1 MTTGDKMGR
10 STSSTSCRW
19 QVSVFAAIL
28 LVGLSSGLPAGKEQ
42 KPSRPDASLLN
53 GAVGELEDAL
63 SRLRQYA
70 QGLKSGVGHGN
81 HGQGSDDND
90 DPLAESIERES
101 RDEDYRQEPELVPN
115 LDRFQK
121 NVDENKEA
129 RGKTQNSAARSTN
142 RDETNQISLQ
152 DLINFLRE
160 HKNKKN
166 EDQTGAGDVNRLIE
180 LEGSKTTV
188 KSTLAAN
195 GVSHMKDMTIDELVA
210 FLKEKQREKDRSDDR
225 LPGKSSEP
233 HSAVDVGRKSAS
245 ADSSDMSLNE
255 AIDYLAGLKKK
266 LNNKSE

>member
-70 QGLKSGVGHGN
+70 QGLKSGAGHGN
-81 HGQGSDDND
+81 HGQGSDDNE

-160 HKNKKN
+160 NKNKKN

-225 LPGKSSEP
+225 LPGKSPEP

-255 AIDYLAGLKKK
+255 ALDYLAGLKKK